1 MAIELAEHNIGVNC
15 VAPGPT
21 RTRVTKTAELPPSV
35 AMRMPLKRF
44 GQPEEVAAVAA
55 FLASGEATFVT
66 GQVWGAD
73 GGFSTSGMME
83 G

>member
-1 MAIELAEHNIGVNC
+1 
-15 VAPGPT
+15 
-21 RTRVTKTAELPPSV
+21 
-35 AMRMPLKRF
+35 MPLKRF

>member
-1 MAIELAEHNIGVNC
+1 M
-15 VAPGPT
+15 APGPT
-21 RTRVTKTAELPPSV
+21 YTRVTKTAELPPSV

-44 GQPEEVAAVAA
+44 GRPEEVAAVAA
-55 FLASGEATFVT
+55 FLASGEASFVT

-73 GGFSTSGMME
+73 GGFSTAGMME